1 MKIKGKFVT
10 NGDKVKLYYI
20 SDCNKNN
27 NKVGIVISNSLYNYY
42 PTGKIDSLVI
52 KQSCTILYDDGNT
65 QTVLDVGYE
74 GSGLISPLEIIQTNR
89 DILIK

>member
-1 MKIKGKFVT
+1 MEIKGKFVT

-27 NKVGIVISNSLYNYY
+27 NKEGTVINNSLYNYY
-42 PTGKIDSLVI
+42 PTGKVDSLVI

-65 QTVLDVGYE
+65 HIIMDVDRE

-89 DILIK
+89 DLLIK